1 MTSKLGIFYTCF
13 TEKKAV
19 EYSLEELYKHYPN
32 IPVYLVSDGGS
43 DYTFLKEKFPDK
55 KLETKL
61 EEDTRG
67 IIAVIDRNIANK
79 GEQRYSKK
87 NITPMLYSINAFL
100 KRIKDAIEY
109 CNSEYFLI
117 MEPDVLVRGK
127 LNINPNDKLLGSK
140 INPIKSYA
148 PEICEY
154 MKNYEGAIEVTRYGC
169 TPAIFKTSEFKKIL
183 ELLKKD
189 TGLIERTY
197 RLFCNFP
204 YYDALLAVLFGYIG
218 VEEKFNPDITECF
231 RNPNWRNSKHPLL
244 HQFRKYYPS
253 KEEYNSLYAT
263 PDHYILTESF
273 KL

>member
-1 MTSKLGIFYTCF
+1 MTNNLGVFYTCF

-19 EYSLEELYKHYPN
+19 EYSLHELFKHYPN

-43 DYTFLKEKFPDK
+43 DYSFLKERFPNK
-55 KLETKL
+55 NIETKL

-67 IIAVIDRNIANK
+67 IIAVIDRNISKK
-79 GEQRYSKK
+79 GHPRYSNENMK
-87 NITPMLYSINAFL
+87 PMLYSIEVFL
-100 KRIKDAIEY
+100 RRINDAIEY
-109 CNSEYFLI
+109 CNSEYLLI

-127 LNINPNDKLLGSK
+127 LNINQNDKLLGSK
-140 INPIKSYA
+140 LNPIKSYA
-148 PEICEY
+148 PKLCEY
-154 MKNYEGAIEVTRYGC
+154 MKNYKGAIEVTNYGC
-169 TPAIFKTSEFKKIL
+169 TPALFKTSEFKKIL

-197 RLFCNFP
+197 RMFCNFP

-231 RNPNWRNSKHPLL
+231 RDRSWQTNNKPLL

-253 KEEYNSLYAT
+253 KEEHNSVYST
-263 PDHYILTESF
+263 IQHNILTNSF
-273 KL
+273 KQ